1 METPTGLK
9 RVVERMRDQVLLALQ
24 PVLEVVDGL
33 QEVAK
38 GAGGLRCV
46 QLLDELLQEE
56 GEECW
61 RERGGQQLVQ
71 HEERERAAQTL
82 AGTQQ
87 KGVGVARVCELR

>member
-1 METPTGLK
+1 
-9 RVVERMRDQVLLALQ
+9 MRDQVLLALQ

-33 QEVAK
+33 QEVAE

-56 GEECW
+56 GEKRR

-87 KGVGVARVCELR
+87 KRVGVARV

>member
-38 GAGGLRCV
+38 GAGGGGGV

-56 GEECW
+56 GEKCW
-61 RERGGQQLVQ
+61 RECGGQQLVQ
-71 HEERERAAQTL
+71 HEEGERAAQTL

-87 KGVGVARVCELR
+87 ECVGVARVCELR